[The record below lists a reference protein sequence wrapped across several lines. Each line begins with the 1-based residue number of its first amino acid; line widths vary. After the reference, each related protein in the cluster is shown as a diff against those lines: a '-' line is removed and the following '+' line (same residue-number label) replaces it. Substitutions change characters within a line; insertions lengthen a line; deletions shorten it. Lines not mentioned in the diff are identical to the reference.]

1 MQQLLQDLSKGHT
14 TVVEA
19 PAPGATMGCLLINS
33 TVSLISAGTERM
45 LVDFGKAGYIAKA
58 RRQTD
63 KVKMVLEKV
72 QTDGLM
78 TTLDAVQ
85 DEYIKA

>member
-1 MQQLLQDLSKGHT
+1 MLQLLQDLSKGYT
-14 TVVEA
+14 SVVKA
-19 PAPGATMGCLLINS
+19 PAPDAIKGCLLINS

-58 RRQTD
+58 RRQPD